1 MMKVKYSEIYE
12 LDPAHFLSGPG
23 LVQSVVSKKKKVKLD
38 LLTDFDILLMIQKG
52 IGRGYASLFIDMQ
65 KLPVNDFK
73 LTEDISELDQ
83 DFIESYND
91 GSDGEHFFE
100 IDVQ

>member
-1 MMKVKYSEIYE
+1 MTLNELKIFGNQIKVSQKAIMMKVRYSEIYE

-23 LVQSVVSKKKKVKLD
+23 LVQQVVSKKKKVKLD

-73 LTEDISELDQ
+73 
-83 DFIESYND
+83 
-91 GSDGEHFFE
+91 
-100 IDVQ
+100 

>member
-1 MMKVKYSEIYE
+1 MTE
-12 LDPAHFLSGPG
+12 
-23 LVQSVVSKKKKVKLD
+23 
-38 LLTDFDILLMIQKG
+38 KG

-73 LTEDISELDQ
+73 RAEDISELDQ

-91 GSDGEHFFE
+91 ESE
-100 IDVQ
+100 I

>member
-1 MMKVKYSEIYE
+1 M
-12 LDPAHFLSGPG
+12 
-23 LVQSVVSKKKKVKLD
+23 D
-38 LLTDFDILLMIQKG
+38 LLTVFDILLMIQKG

-65 KLPVNDFK
+65 KLPVNYFK
-73 LTEDISELDQ
+73 WTEDIWELDQ